1 MIKKKQQPSHHHSG
15 EVVLRV
21 PAGEEKCLS
30 LEDDRASRVT
40 PQRKRLAGCLRTR
53 EMSPARDLTHRLPP
67 DKKGLLLDS
76 IGNSIQ
82 YSVIT

>member
-1 MIKKKQQPSHHHSG
+1 MIKKQQPSHHHSG

-21 PAGEEKCLS
+21 PAGEEKRLS
-30 LEDDRASRVT
+30 LEDDLASPVT
-40 PQRKRLAGCLRTR
+40 PQRKCLAGSLRMRKLSPVR
-53 EMSPARDLTHRLPP
+53 ELTHPLPP
-67 DKKGLLLDS
+67 GKKGLLLAS